1 MDVIAEV
8 LRLKGKMRITV
19 DCRPD
24 ILIPVSIFRR
34 QPVSKGDI
42 LDLEVYIQNIAP
54 LLYRHALD
62 HAVKYLSVRA
72 RSRKEVETKLNLYG
86 YPDETVNMV
95 LYKLEKTGI
104 LNDSQFAQQWTQARS
119 EKGLGKNNIARDLRQ
134 KGISKE
140 TAEMALADID
150 EAQQLEKAKQLVEK
164 WLPRYQKEDS
174 RDTARKLIQALIRR
188 GYGWEIAKTA
198 AGLVNEEEN

>member
-1 MDVIAEV
+1 MDVIAGV
-8 LRLKGKMRITV
+8 LRFKGKMRITV
-19 DCRPD
+19 DGRPD
-24 ILIPVSIFRR
+24 LNIPVSVFRK
-34 QPVSKGDI
+34 QPVSQGDI
-42 LDLEVYIQNIAP
+42 LDLDVYIQNIAP

-72 RSRKEVETKLNLYG
+72 RSRKEVETKLSMYG

-119 EKGLGKNNIARDLRQ
+119 EKGLGIKNIERDLRQ
-134 KGISKE
+134 KGISRE
-140 TAEMALADID
+140 TAEMALADVD

-164 WLPRYQKEDS
+164 WLPRYQKEES
-174 RDTARKLIQALIRR
+174 RDAARKLIQALIRR
-188 GYGWEIAKTA
+188 GYAWEIAKTA
-198 AGLVNEEEN
+198 VGLVHEDDN